1 MRHRMTLG
9 LVTVSA
15 ALLAGCQTVP
25 EEAIE
30 AAAYEC
36 PVGEEGCD
44 VVQPVGPGGEM
55 SVVSSR
61 EGEFSFTVEDGI
73 AVTGEIRVDFTNEGT
88 AVHNVEP
95 LGAAEGTQIPEAP
108 GGEGDEGVF
117 LLFPGEWTII
127 CNIPGH
133 RASGME
139 ATVQVFATEEEAAE
153 AEAAAAG
160 EDPNE
165 DTEAGGGGG
174 GTEGEQ
180 ETLEPSPSA

>member
-15 ALLAGCQTVP
+15 ALLAGCQSVP

-55 SVVSSR
+55 TIISSR

-73 AVTGEIRVDFTNEGT
+73 AATGEIAVDFINEG
-88 AVHNVEP
+88 AGLHNVEA
-95 LGAAEGTQIPEAP
+95 LGAAEGSTIPEAV
-108 GGEGDEGVF
+108 GGDEDEGVF

-127 CNIPGH
+127 CNVPGH

-139 ATVQVFATEEEAAE
+139 ATVQVFATEEEAE
-153 AEAAAAG
+153 EAAAEG

-165 DTEAGGGGG
+165 DGGEMDGAGGTPGD
-174 GTEGEQ
+174 EP
-180 ETLEPSPSA
+180 TLDP

>member
-15 ALLAGCQTVP
+15 ALLAGCQSVP
-25 EEAIE
+25 EEAKE

-55 SVVSSR
+55 TIIASR

-73 AVTGEIRVDFTNEGT
+73 APTGEIRVAFSNEGT
-88 AVHNVEP
+88 AVHNVEV
-95 LGAAEGTQIPEAP
+95 LGAADGSTIPEAP
-108 GGEGDEGVF
+108 GGGEDEGVF

-139 ATVQVFATEEEAAE
+139 ATIQVFATEEEAAE
-153 AEAAAAG
+153 AEAEGLDPDEDAG
-160 EDPNE
+160 E
-165 DTEAGGGGG
+165 TGGGA
-174 GTEGEQ
+174 TPGE
-180 ETLEPSPSA
+180 ETVLEP

>member
-1 MRHRMTLG
+1 VRHRMTLG

-15 ALLAGCQTVP
+15 ALLAGCQSVP
-25 EEAIE
+25 EEAKE

-44 VVQPVGPGGEM
+44 VVQPVGPGGDM
-55 SVVSSR
+55 RVVSSR

-73 AVTGEIRVDFTNEGT
+73 AVTGEIAVEFVNEGT
-88 AVHNVEP
+88 ALHNVEA
-95 LGAAEGTQIPEAP
+95 LGAAEGSTIPEAP

-139 ATVQVFATEEEAAE
+139 ATVQVFATEEEAEEAE
-153 AEAAAAG
+153 AEG

-165 DTEAGGGGG
+165 DGGETEGAGG
-174 GTEGEQ
+174 TPGE
-180 ETLEPSPSA
+180 ETTLDP